1 MFNLKMTRDD
11 VEKLLDLQVRAG
23 RITPEL
29 KQERLLEYDRKV
41 AEMKGEPYVG
51 PDSQYGQQGY
61 GMPDQ
66 QYGQGGYGIPNQPQY
81 NQPEFTGG
89 YAPNEQ
95 AMNNQQAAYN
105 QQNVYNQQNIINGQ
119 AVNFQSNPGMN
130 SGKYPRVG
138 QPQGLLTGPEMI
150 GTVIAAIGIVVAAKM
165 DLGWLLG
172 ILAGF
177 IFAYIG
183 IRVFLKEREVG
194 RGHSLVGIIAP
205 LCGFAMLAW
214 GLFSLIGGEAA
225 EEFFE
230 SHNDVILLSTF
241 FVVGFGL
248 TIGGFVSNNKAKNKY
263 TVPVQATCI
272 ELISSPTDHSVPIK
286 LTPVYEYFYN
296 GETHRVSN
304 GTYSNKGNP
313 RAGEVREIFINPEDL
328 YGYYDPI
335 RSGKL
340 AIGSC
345 ILGLFF
351 VGMAVLVFF
360 LLRQG

>member
-41 AEMKGEPYVG
+41 AEMNGEPYVG
-51 PDSQYGQQGY
+51 PDSQYGQQQY
-61 GMPDQ
+61 GQQ
-66 QYGQGGYGIPNQPQY
+66 QYGQQTQPQY

-95 AMNNQQAAYN
+95 AMNSQQAAYNQQATYN

-165 DLGWLLG
+165 DLGWLVG
-172 ILAGF
+172 ILAGV

-214 GLFSLIGGEAA
+214 GLFSLIGGEVT

-230 SHNDVILLSTF
+230 AHNDVIFLSIF
-241 FVVGFGL
+241 FIVGFGL
-248 TIGGFVSNNKAKNKY
+248 TIGGFVSNNKAKSKY

-313 RAGEVREIFINPEDL
+313 RAGEVREIFIDPEDL

-351 VGMAVLVFF
+351 VGMAVLVFI